1 MIVADG
7 RHYSDTQIQE
17 RLLNQ
22 MLARRRRNEDEEN
35 EAIESGKYV
44 RPDIYID
51 RPFLKEL
58 MMDIVHKRRRSDEQ
72 TSQQVVPK
80 FIAFAYDP
88 VKTEKDELDKN
99 TPMWYA
105 L

>member
-1 MIVADG
+1 
-7 RHYSDTQIQE
+7 
-17 RLLNQ
+17 
-22 MLARRRRNEDEEN
+22 
-35 EAIESGKYV
+35 
-44 RPDIYID
+44 
-51 RPFLKEL
+51 
-58 MMDIVHKRRRSDEQ
+58 MMDIVHKRRRNDEQ
-72 TSQQVVPK
+72 TSQVVPK